1 MMVRCLASGSYLP
14 YAVSKAIA
22 SILSCL
28 VCASESSWCRKFSN
42 QSSMKFAE
50 VTLNLFLLFTH
61 TDDILEPFAPD
72 FLFDL

>member
-1 MMVRCLASGSYLP
+1 MVVRYPASGSYLP
-14 YAVSKAIA
+14 YTVSKAIA

-42 QSSMKFAE
+42 QYSGKFEE
-50 VTLNLFLLFTH
+50 VTLNPFLLFTH
-61 TDDILEPFAPD
+61 TDDILKPLAPD